1 MAYNSKDEDYKK
13 AKGDSSST
21 PAKPSERRSGSSK
34 NRKGSASNTRGG
46 IKFSDEVLESLK
58 NKVSEH
64 NKKARVKVTLGELK
78 AVYRRG
84 AGAFSTSHR
93 PNMTRQQWA
102 MARVNSYLKRGHSQ
116 DNDLRKADEE
126 FLDEEYILQDYLDV
140 IEKSLLFTEE
150 YIEIEKGKTSQVS
163 RDSKGNLVYRGIKFA
178 GYSKPRNSDNP
189 KKDRMVLVKKG
200 DEVKIV
206 RYGDASMRQNYSVE
220 ANNRFYDRFG
230 GRPEAKDKF
239 SATYWALRDLWP
251 RGALKGKGAKPLT
264 PLKKSEDIEGENLD
278 NELED
283 FVPVIPDLKDNA
295 IPVTK
300 SLDEEEMIAIEPLYI
315 TVGESDAHGDGIT
328 ETELDKMIDNFNKN
342 INNIKGN
349 IHHQV
354 MVEDFKPIKA
364 YRLPLSVYVGDP
376 DDQDSL
382 SLIEKGQPVV
392 EVQFYEKAAWEK
404 RKSGFLKG
412 VSIGAQGRRIP
423 NPDYEG
429 DDEDA

>member
-1 MAYNSKDEDYKK
+1 MAYNSKDEDTKK
-13 AKGDSSST
+13 AKGDASST
-21 PAKPSERRSGSSK
+21 PAKPDERRRGSSK
-34 NRKGSASNTRGG
+34 NSKGSASTGSG
-46 IKFSDEVLESLK
+46 KITFSDKVITSLK
-58 NKVSEH
+58 NKVKEH
-64 NKKARVKVTLGELK
+64 NAKSKDKVTLGELK

-126 FLDEEYILQDYLDV
+126 YLDEESILQDYLDL
-140 IEKSLLFTEE
+140 IEKSLIFTEE

-163 RDSKGNLVYRGIKFA
+163 RDSNGNLVYRGIKFA
-178 GYSKPRNSDNP
+178 GYGKPRKSDNP

-220 ANNRFYDRFG
+220 SNNRFYDRFA

-264 PLKKSEDIEGENLD
+264 PLKKSEDMEGENLD
-278 NELED
+278 NDLED
-283 FVPVIPDLKDNA
+283 FVPVVPDVKDNA

-328 ETELDKMIDNFNKN
+328 DTELNKMIDNFNEN
-342 INNIKGN
+342 IDNIQGN

-354 MVEDFKPIKA
+354 MVDDFKPIKA

-376 DDQDSL
+376 DDPDSL
-382 SLIEKGQPVV
+382 TLIEKGQPVV
-392 EVQFYEKAAWEK
+392 EVQFYEKSAWEK

-412 VSIGAQGRRIP
+412 VSIGAKGRRIP